1 MTERHEKTSGGADPT
16 ADSRSPQET
25 VLVTGGS
32 GFLGGWA
39 VVELL
44 RRGYSVRTTIRDLTR
59 APQVRAMIATEVDP
73 GDRLRFI
80 QADLLK
86 DQGWDEAAA
95 EADFVLHVAS
105 PMPVGEFRGQ
115 DVITPAREGTL
126 RVLRAA
132 RRAAVKRVVITSST
146 AAAVP
151 PAEAA
156 GVVSDETIWT
166 DLPPKPTHNY
176 ARSKTL
182 AEQDA
187 WAYVRDNGGLEL
199 TTVLPNQIQGPV
211 LGHDFS
217 PSVSIIAMM
226 LNGKLPAVPH
236 VGWGIVDVRDVV
248 ELHIRAM
255 NSPKAPGHRFIA
267 NSDFL
272 WLKDVAQI
280 LREELP
286 DKAAKVRTRSLP
298 NFVVRLGGL
307 FNYEM
312 KQLAASLDDKQLLSA
327 AKAKQMLGWTPRTA
341 REAVVATAHSLV
353 EKGFV

>member
-1 MTERHEKTSGGADPT
+1 MAGNGDAT
-16 ADSRSPQET
+16 ADSRSPRET

-32 GFLGGWA
+32 GFLGGWT

-44 RRGYSVRTTIRDLTR
+44 RRKYSVRTTIRDLTR
-59 APQVRAMIATEVDP
+59 APQVRAMVATEVDP
-73 GDRLRFI
+73 GDRLRFV

-86 DQGWDEAAA
+86 DRGWDEATAD
-95 EADFVLHVAS
+95 ADFVLHVAS

-115 DVITPAREGTL
+115 DVIRPAREGTL

-132 RRAAVKRVVITSST
+132 RKAAVKRVVITSST
-146 AAAVP
+146 AAAAP
-151 PAEAA
+151 PAGSA

-166 DLPPKPTHNY
+166 DLPPKPIHNY

-187 WAYVRDNGGLEL
+187 WAYVRDNGGIEL

-226 LNGKLPAVPH
+226 LRGKLPAVPRI
-236 VGWGIVDVRDVV
+236 GWGIVDVRDVV
-248 ELHIRAM
+248 ELHMRAM
-255 NSPKAPGHRFIA
+255 NSPKAPGQRFIA

-286 DKAAKVRTRSLP
+286 DKAAKVGTRTLP

-307 FNYEM
+307 VNYEM
-312 KQLAASLDDKQLLSA
+312 KQLAAGLDDKPLLSA
-327 AKAKQMLGWTPRTA
+327 AKAKRMLDWTPRTA

-353 EKGFV
+353 DKGFV

>member
-1 MTERHEKTSGGADPT
+1 MTEPHKIASDGDAP
-16 ADSRSPQET
+16 AANSRSPQET

-44 RRGYSVRTTIRDLTR
+44 RRKYSVRTTIRDLKR

-73 GDRLRFI
+73 GNRLQFV

-86 DQGWDEAAA
+86 DQGWDEATTD
-95 EADFVLHVAS
+95 ADFVLHVAS

-115 DVITPAREGTL
+115 DVIAPAREGTL

-132 RRAAVKRVVITSST
+132 RKAAIKRVVITSST
-146 AAAVP
+146 AAALP
-151 PAEAA
+151 PPGSAD
-156 GVVSDETIWT
+156 VVSDETIWT
-166 DLPPKPTHNY
+166 DLPPKAIHNY

-211 LGHDFS
+211 LGRDFS

-226 LNGKLPAVPH
+226 LNGKLPAVPQ

-248 ELHIRAM
+248 DLHIRAM
-255 NSPKAPGHRFIA
+255 NSPKAPGQRFIA
-267 NSDFL
+267 NSDFP
-272 WLKDVAQI
+272 VAQRRRAD
-280 LREELP
+280 L
-286 DKAAKVRTRSLP
+286 AGRTTR
-298 NFVVRLGGL
+298 
-307 FNYEM
+307 
-312 KQLAASLDDKQLLSA
+312 
-327 AKAKQMLGWTPRTA
+327 
-341 REAVVATAHSLV
+341 
-353 EKGFV
+353 